1 MTFNVWPAPERD
13 GTVMNG
19 SKRTIWSQA
28 LFDFRSPRVIAVLFA
43 FILSGAGLALLLT
56 VGLGGGHGAT
66 PDGAVTGSTPT
77 FTTAGDRWTLDEVLR
92 RARNGEIDAISAM
105 TPAEG
110 VTVGASAPVLIART
124 TSGFI
129 HAIRPEVPVA
139 DALDVI
145 RAAGYAPLLTD
156 EAIALDPGATS
167 GGLPSFVGFAMA
179 VSLLVLAVLVVG
191 RLRGAG
197 GRAWR
202 PSGIGHRRRRTDQS
216 IAGERP
222 RVALADVAGADE
234 AKLEL
239 TETIEFLRDPSR
251 FVRLGASAIRGVMLY
266 GPPGT
271 GKTMLAKAVAAEAD
285 VPFFSVS
292 GSEFVEKYVGVGAGR
307 VRELFAKARA
317 AGRAVIFIDEIDAM
331 AKARGGSDSHEER
344 EQTLNQLLVEMD
356 GFGRN
361 DGVVV
366 IGATNRLDTLDPA
379 ALRPGR
385 FTRKIHVP
393 LPDRDGRLAILT
405 VHARGKPL
413 ASEVDLLAIARKT
426 YGFSG
431 AMLADLLNEAAI
443 LAARL
448 GLDTI
453 GPPEIHNG
461 WLKTALGTSRKRSM
475 DERER
480 SIIAT
485 HEAGHAVCG
494 FVHGDKRRVEE
505 ISLFAHGEALGVTV
519 SSSEDNDLPSETDL
533 RARLVALM
541 GGRVAEELLFHEVT
555 GGASS
560 DFETAT
566 GIATSMV
573 VRFGMGHD
581 PEATDKGAT
590 GRGVLTTLVGDTS
603 VGFSRDVRDAQ
614 ARAIRSILDEAYTG
628 ARRTLIAEMP
638 RLRDVAAYLYEME
651 RIDGDEFEAVM
662 AGRLRSS
669 DGEGWRAAAASPRPW
684 DAIPTTFQERLPVID
699 PAPPLLEAPL
709 PAPIPSALP
718 ATEPADV
725 PVPDNPPITNDP
737 PARPRRPRRR
747 FITHRRLPAMP
758 GRLRRSVAALMRELA
773 EDADR

>member
-1 MTFNVWPAPERD
+1 M
-13 GTVMNG
+13 
-19 SKRTIWSQA
+19 
-28 LFDFRSPRVIAVLFA
+28 
-43 FILSGAGLALLLT
+43 
-56 VGLGGGHGAT
+56 
-66 PDGAVTGSTPT
+66 
-77 FTTAGDRWTLDEVLR
+77 
-92 RARNGEIDAISAM
+92 
-105 TPAEG
+105 
-110 VTVGASAPVLIART
+110 
-124 TSGFI
+124 
-129 HAIRPEVPVA
+129 
-139 DALDVI
+139 
-145 RAAGYAPLLTD
+145 
-156 EAIALDPGATS
+156 
-167 GGLPSFVGFAMA
+167 
-179 VSLLVLAVLVVG
+179 
-191 RLRGAG
+191 RLRGGAG
-197 GRAWR
+197 SHLAPVAESAIAAGPTQA
-202 PSGIGHRRRRTDQS
+202 

-222 RVALADVAGADE
+222 RVTLADVAGADE

-251 FVRLGASAIRGVMLY
+251 FVRLGATAIRGVMLY

-356 GFGRN
+356 GFGSN

-393 LPDRDGRLAILT
+393 LPDRDGRLAILA
-405 VHARGKPL
+405 VHAKGKPI
-413 ASEVDLLAIARKT
+413 APDVDLLALARKT

-443 LAARL
+443 LAARP
-448 GLDTI
+448 GLDAI
-453 GPPEIHNG
+453 GPVEIHNG

-566 GIATSMV
+566 SIATSMV
-573 VRFGMGHD
+573 V
-581 PEATDKGAT
+581 ASAW
-590 GRGVLTTLVGDTS
+590 
-603 VGFSRDVRDAQ
+603 A
-614 ARAIRSILDEAYTG
+614 AI
-628 ARRTLIAEMP
+628 
-638 RLRDVAAYLYEME
+638 
-651 RIDGDEFEAVM
+651 
-662 AGRLRSS
+662 
-669 DGEGWRAAAASPRPW
+669 
-684 DAIPTTFQERLPVID
+684 
-699 PAPPLLEAPL
+699 
-709 PAPIPSALP
+709 
-718 ATEPADV
+718 
-725 PVPDNPPITNDP
+725 
-737 PARPRRPRRR
+737 PRRPMRAR
-747 FITHRRLPAMP
+747 PAEA
-758 GRLRRSVAALMRELA
+758 S
-773 EDADR
+773 

>member
-1 MTFNVWPAPERD
+1 MARF
-13 GTVMNG
+13 GTG
-19 SKRTIWSQA
+19 RYGHEQQSRTIWSRA
-28 LFDFRSPRVIAVLFA
+28 VSNLRTPRVIAVLVA

-56 VGLGGGHGAT
+56 IGLGGGLVAT
-66 PDGAVTGSTPT
+66 PGAVTGSTPT

-92 RARNGEIDAISAM
+92 RARSGEIDAISAM

-110 VTVGASAPVLIART
+110 VTVGAATPVLIART
-124 TSGFI
+124 TNGDI
-129 HAIRPEVPVA
+129 HAIRPEVPVG

-156 EAIALDPGATS
+156 EAIALDPAATT
-167 GGLPSFVGFAMA
+167 GGLPAFVGLAMA
-179 VSLLVLAVLVVG
+179 ASLLILAALMFG
-191 RLRGAG
+191 RLRGTA

-202 PSGIGHRRRRTDQS
+202 PSRIGHRRRTDQA

-222 RVALADVAGADE
+222 RVTLADVAGADE

-251 FVRLGASAIRGVMLY
+251 FVRLGATAIRGVMLY

-356 GFGRN
+356 GFGSN

-393 LPDRDGRLAILT
+393 LPDRDGRLAILA
-405 VHARGKPL
+405 VHAKGKPI
-413 ASEVDLLAIARKT
+413 AAGVDLLTIARKT

-453 GPPEIHNG
+453 GPAEIHNG

-566 GIATSMV
+566 SIATSMV
-573 VRFGMGHD
+573 VKFGMGHD

-614 ARAIRSILDEAYTG
+614 ARAIRSILDDAYTS

-638 RLRDVAAYLYEME
+638 RLRDVAAYLYEQE

-662 AGRLRSS
+662 AGRLRSA
-669 DGEGWRAAAASPRPW
+669 DGEGWRAAAASPRAW
-684 DAIPTTFQERLPVID
+684 DAIPTSFTERVPAID
-699 PAPPLLEAPL
+699 PAPPLIPAPL
-709 PAPIPSALP
+709 TAPIPAPIPSALP
-718 ATEPADV
+718 ETELA
-725 PVPDNPPITNDP
+725 PVPETPPVTSDP
-737 PARPRRPRRR
+737 PPTRQRRQRRR

-758 GRLRRSVAALMRELA
+758 GRLRRSIAAFRRELA
-773 EDADR
+773 EDTER

>member
-1 MTFNVWPAPERD
+1 MSNR
-13 GTVMNG
+13 
-19 SKRTIWSQA
+19 RT
-28 LFDFRSPRVIAVLFA
+28 PRVIAALFS
-43 FILSGAGLALLLT
+43 FILAGIALALFFT
-56 VGLGGGHGAT
+56 
-66 PDGAVTGSTPT
+66 GAVGGTPQGSPGGPVSGSAPT
-77 FTTAGDRWTLDEVLR
+77 FTTAGERWTLDEVLR

-105 TPAEG
+105 TPSDTIA
-110 VTVGASAPVLIART
+110 VGSPAPVLIART
-124 TSGFI
+124 TTGAI
-129 HAIRPEVPVA
+129 QAIRPEVPIA

-156 EAIALDPGATS
+156 EAIALDPGAHS
-167 GGLPSFVGFAMA
+167 GGLPSFVGLAMA
-179 VSLLVLAVLVVG
+179 VSLLILAALLFG
-191 RLRGAG
+191 RLRVAA

-202 PSGIGHRRRRTDQS
+202 PSRIGHRRRTDQA
-216 IAGERP
+216 ITGERP
-222 RVALADVAGADE
+222 RVTLADVAGADE

-251 FVRLGASAIRGVMLY
+251 FIRLGATAIRGVMLY

-307 VRELFAKARA
+307 VRELFARARA

-356 GFGRN
+356 GFGTN
-361 DGVVV
+361 EGVVV

-393 LPDRDGRLAILT
+393 LPDRDGRLAILA
-405 VHARGKPL
+405 VHARGKPM
-413 ASEVDLLAIARKT
+413 AADVDLLTIARKT

-448 GLDTI
+448 GLDSI
-453 GPPEIHNG
+453 GPAEIHNG

-566 GIATSMV
+566 SIATSMV
-573 VRFGMGHD
+573 VKFGMGRD

-614 ARAIRSILDEAYTG
+614 ARAIRSILDDAYTS

-638 RLRDVAAYLYEME
+638 RLRDVAAYLYEQE

-662 AGRLRSS
+662 AGRLRSA
-669 DGEGWRAAAASPRPW
+669 DVEGWRAASASPRPW
-684 DAIPTTFQERLPVID
+684 DAIPTTFPDHLPAID

-709 PAPIPSALP
+709 PAPTPKAMAETDPAPSLVPEARP
-718 ATEPADV
+718 IEYEPA
-725 PVPDNPPITNDP
+725 PS
-737 PARPRRPRRR
+737 RPRRTRRR
-747 FITHRRLPAMP
+747 FNTYRRLPAMP
-758 GRLRRSVAALMRELA
+758 GRLRRSVAAIVRELA
-773 EDADR
+773 EDSDR

>member
-1 MTFNVWPAPERD
+1 MPH
-13 GTVMNG
+13 
-19 SKRTIWSQA
+19 
-28 LFDFRSPRVIAVLFA
+28 LRSPRVIAVLSA
-43 FILSGAGLALLLT
+43 FILAGAGLALLLT
-56 VGLGGGHGAT
+56 VGSGGGPRSTEG
-66 PDGAVTGSTPT
+66 PLSGSAPS

-92 RARNGEIDAISAM
+92 RARAGEIDAISAM
-105 TPAEG
+105 TPN
-110 VTVGASAPVLIART
+110 GAAVAGGSEPVLIART
-124 TSGFI
+124 ITGAI

-139 DALDVI
+139 DALDVL
-145 RAAGYAPLLTD
+145 RSAGYAPLLTD
-156 EAIALDPGATS
+156 EAIALDPGAAS
-167 GGLPSFVGFAMA
+167 GGMPSFMGLAMA
-179 VSLLVLAVLVVG
+179 VSLLILAVLLFA
-191 RLRGAG
+191 RLRGAAS
-197 GRAWR
+197 RAWR
-202 PSGIGHRRRRTDQS
+202 PKIAHRRRRTDVA

-222 RVALADVAGADE
+222 RVTLADVAGADE

-251 FVRLGASAIRGVMLY
+251 FVRLGATAIRGVMLY

-356 GFGRN
+356 GFGSN

-393 LPDRDGRLAILT
+393 LPDRDGRLAILA
-405 VHARGKPL
+405 VHAKGKPI
-413 ASEVDLLAIARKT
+413 SPEVDLLALARKT

-448 GLDTI
+448 GLSAI
-453 GPPEIHNG
+453 GPVEIHNG

-560 DFETAT
+560 DFESAT
-566 GIATSMV
+566 SIATSMV
-573 VRFGMGHD
+573 VRFGMGRD
-581 PEATDKGAT
+581 PDATDDGPT

-614 ARAIRSILDEAYTG
+614 ARAIRSILDEAYTQ

-638 RLRDVAAYLYEME
+638 RLRDVAAYLYEQE

-662 AGRLRSS
+662 AGRLRSA
-669 DGEGWRAAAASPRPW
+669 DVDGWRAAAASPREW
-684 DAIPTTFQERLPVID
+684 DAIPTTFQERSRVVIMSGAFDNDAALPDPVASMPAE
-699 PAPPLLEAPL
+699 PAPVPAKPETAPL
-709 PAPIPSALP
+709 QPLHEPAEPAPA
-718 ATEPADV
+718 
-725 PVPDNPPITNDP
+725 
-737 PARPRRPRRR
+737 ARPVVRSRRPGRR
-747 FITHRRLPAMP
+747 FIAPRRLP
-758 GRLRRSVAALMRELA
+758 GRLRRAVAAIVRDLA
-773 EDADR
+773 ADPGR